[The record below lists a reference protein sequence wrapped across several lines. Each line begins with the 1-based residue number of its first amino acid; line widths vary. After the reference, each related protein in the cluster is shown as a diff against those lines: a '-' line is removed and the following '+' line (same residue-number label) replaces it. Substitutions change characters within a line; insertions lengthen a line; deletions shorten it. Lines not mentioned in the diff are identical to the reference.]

1 MWVKEIHRQ
10 HERKEAYNIHC
21 FSKNFASLTG
31 RELYF
36 RYHAVYC
43 SRNEAM
49 VEEANEKRKNTGL
62 KIPVTLKF
70 VFFSLDFSRF

>member
-1 MWVKEIHRQ
+1 MWVKEIHGQ

-43 SRNEAM
+43 ARNEAM

-62 KIPVTLKF
+62 KIPVNPKICIF
-70 VFFSLDFSRF
+70 QSAFF

>member
-43 SRNEAM
+43 ARNEAM

-70 VFFSLDFSRF
+70 VFFSLHFSRF